1 MSFAHGARGYARVA
15 VETGVAASDP
25 HALVAML
32 YDGAIAAVNGAQ
44 GHLAAGRVSEKC
56 TAIARA
62 TRIVDEG
69 LKAGVDRTAG
79 GALAER
85 LIQLYD
91 YMVMRLLQANLRN
104 DAEAL
109 AEVARLLGEL
119 RSAWQQIGRPTA
131 APAPYSASIAARVAV
146 AA

>member
-32 YDGAIAAVNGAQ
+32 YDGAIAAVNSAL
-44 GHLAAGRVSEKC
+44 GHLVAGRVSEKC
-56 TAIARA
+56 AAIARA

-69 LKAGVDRTAG
+69 LKAGLDRQAG

-85 LIQLYD
+85 LAELYD
-91 YMVMRLLQANLRN
+91 YVVMRLLQANLRN
-104 DAEAL
+104 DSEAL
-109 AEVARLLGEL
+109 AEVARLLGDL
-119 RSAWQQIGRPTA
+119 RSAWEQIGQKSPTA
-131 APAPYSASIAARVAV
+131 APTPTSPATRVAV

>member
-15 VETGVAASDP
+15 VETGVATSDP

-32 YDGAIAAVNGAQ
+32 YDGAIAAVNRAQ

-56 TAIARA
+56 EAIARA

-69 LKAGVDRTAG
+69 LKAGLDRQAG

-85 LIQLYD
+85 LAELYD

-104 DAEAL
+104 DVEAL
-109 AEVARLLGEL
+109 AEVARLLNDL
-119 RSAWQQIGRPTA
+119 RSAWLQIGRSAPSAVPA
-131 APAPYSASIAARVAV
+131 ANAVAARVAV